1 MVMPLAYDELVL
13 TLSPS
18 VTLAL
23 RPSLRAAFR
32 LNEKYDG
39 FQPLYLAIREG
50 NLTAINDLIDAA
62 QAGHRYREP
71 SIAELLAPEV
81 IDHLLAFIP
90 VLCGANDKGDDEP
103 QTSEPISF
111 EESFTQLYQIGT
123 GWLGWTPEATWN
135 ATPAEIINA
144 KEGRVQMLAAIFG
157 KRDDTETID
166 ATKGMPADL
175 RKEINAIGRGQR

>member
-1 MVMPLAYDELVL
+1 MRLANDEMVL

-18 VTLAL
+18 VTMTL

-39 FQPLYLAIREG
+39 FQALYMAIREG
-50 NLTAINDLIDAA
+50 NLTAINDLIEAA
-62 QAGHRYREP
+62 ESGHRYREP
-71 SIAELLAPEV
+71 SVAELLAPEL
-81 IDHLLAFIP
+81 IDQLLAFIP
-90 VLCGANDKGDDEP
+90 VLCGADDRAGEQP
-103 QTSEPISF
+103 EAGEPISF

-123 GWLGWTPEATWN
+123 GWLGWTPEVTWN

-175 RKEINAIGRGQR
+175 RKEINAIGRGKR